1 MACRRSILLAVLLA
15 VLVLVP
21 TDTFAAKDYRAERFD
36 VKLVVEPG
44 GAMVVTERIRFV
56 FGDDTFT
63 YVYRGLPS
71 RRTDGVA
78 VLDVAMDGRPFV
90 PGDDPWQF
98 EIDRKDNQRRVVW
111 HFPEVRGSAHTFELT
126 YRVSGIVRFEAAED
140 LIEWYALP
148 TSHTYGIDC
157 ASIEL
162 QVPAGA
168 ALLEQPLLDPP
179 SQSGRGERPL
189 RFERCGFAKDDSWLL
204 HARFAPRSL
213 VTAPTDWQRRA
224 ATAARYAPMF
234 LGLGLMI
241 LLAGVGGF
249 ITFGLNH
256 RSSVR
261 HDRQQRRTEPPDTLP
276 ASLGAAL
283 TQSGTAGWPSA
294 LATLFHLASRNIIR
308 IEEVEGGSFFRKRD
322 FVVKPGTPSASLR
335 PSERALYDLLFIGKS
350 GPRTSL
356 KFSEMARIVTS
367 TRRWKTFT
375 SAVKDELAQHG
386 FFDDA
391 RKRTRNATTAAGAI
405 TAMAGLGLLLAAVP
419 FLDEYGP
426 AALAIGIATGLAGLV
441 GLAVGQSLTPLTDEA
456 LRRRDQ
462 WEAYGRHLKD
472 QAKAPGAGADVTGE
486 AFAAVLPAAV
496 AFGAAE
502 GWAKAL
508 EKSGIT
514 VGPAWLK
521 TLPDSGHPMSATVAM
536 ISAGHA
542 AGGQAGHGGA
552 GAAGAAGGGSSGA
565 G

>member
-1 MACRRSILLAVLLA
+1 MACRRSLMLAVLLVA
-15 VLVLVP
+15 LALVP

-36 VKLVVEPG
+36 VTLVMEPG

-90 PGDDPWQF
+90 PGDAPWQF

-111 HFPEVRGSAHTFELT
+111 HFPEVRGSAHTFVLT
-126 YRVSGIVRFEAAED
+126 YRVSGIVRFETAED
-140 LIEWYALP
+140 LLEWYALP
-148 TSHTYGIDC
+148 TSHTYRIDC

-162 QVPAGA
+162 HVPAGV
-168 ALLEQPLLDPP
+168 ALLQQPRVEPP
-179 SQSGRGERPL
+179 PQSVTGERPL
-189 RFERCGFAKDDSWLL
+189 RVERCGFAKDDSWLL
-204 HARFAPRSL
+204 RARFAPRSL
-213 VTAPTDWQRRA
+213 VTAPNDWQRRA
-224 ATAARYAPMF
+224 AKAARYMPVF
-234 LGLGLMI
+234 LGLGGMI

-249 ITFGLNH
+249 IAFGLNH

-261 HDRQQRRTEPPDTLP
+261 NDPTQRRTEPPDALP

-283 TQSGTAGWPSA
+283 AESGTAGWPSA
-294 LATLFHLASRNIIR
+294 LATLFDLASRGIVR
-308 IEEVEGGSFFRKRD
+308 IEEVEAGSIFRKRD
-322 FVVKPGTPSASLR
+322 FVVKPGAPAASLR

-350 GPRTSL
+350 GPGTSL
-356 KFSEMARIVTS
+356 KFSELTRVVTS
-367 TRRWKTFT
+367 ARRWKTFT
-375 SAVKDELAQHG
+375 SAVKGELTQQG

-391 RKRTRNATTAAGAI
+391 RKRTRNATTATGAI
-405 TAMAGLGLLLAAVP
+405 TALAGLGLLIAAVP
-419 FLDEYGP
+419 FLGEFGP
-426 AALAIGIATGLAGLV
+426 AALVFGIVTGVAGLV
-441 GLAVGQSLTPLTDEA
+441 GVGVGQSLTPLTDEA
-456 LRRRDQ
+456 LRRRARWQ
-462 WEAYGRHLKD
+462 AYGRHLKD
-472 QAKAPGAGADVTGE
+472 QAKAPGAGAYATGQ

-496 AFGAAE
+496 AFGAAAA
-502 GWAKAL
+502 WAKAL
-508 EKSGIT
+508 EKSGVT

-521 TLPDSGHPMSATVAM
+521 TLPDRGHPMAATVEM
-536 ISAGHA
+536 ISAGHS

>member
-1 MACRRSILLAVLLA
+1 MACRRPIMLAVLL
-15 VLVLVP
+15 VILVLVP

-98 EIDRKDNQRRVVW
+98 ELDRKDNQRRVVW

-140 LIEWYALP
+140 LLEWYALP
-148 TSHTYGIDC
+148 TAHTYGIDC

-162 QVPAGA
+162 HVPAGT
-168 ALLEQPLLDPP
+168 ALLEQPLVDPP
-179 SQSGRGERPL
+179 SQSRRGERPL
-189 RFERCGFAKDDSWLL
+189 RFERCGFAKNDSWLL
-204 HARFAPRSL
+204 RARFAQRSL

-224 ATAARYAPMF
+224 AKASRYLPVF
-234 LGLGLMI
+234 LGLGGMI
-241 LLAGVGGF
+241 LLAGVFGF
-249 ITFGLNH
+249 VVFGLNH
-256 RSSVR
+256 RSSVQ
-261 HDRQQRRTEPPDTLP
+261 HDAGQRRAEPPDALP
-276 ASLGAAL
+276 ASLGSAL
-283 TQSGTAGWPSA
+283 AQSGTATWPSA
-294 LATLFHLASRNIIR
+294 LATLFDLASRRIVR
-308 IEEVEGGSFFRKRD
+308 IEEVEGGSIFRKRD
-322 FVVKPGTPSASLR
+322 FVVKPGTMSASLR

-356 KFSEMARIVTS
+356 KFSELASIVTS
-367 TRRWKTFT
+367 GRRWKTFT
-375 SAVKDELAQHG
+375 SAVRGELRQHG
-386 FFDDA
+386 FFDEA
-391 RKRTRNATTAAGAI
+391 RKRTRNVTTAAGAF
-405 TAMAGLGLLLAAVP
+405 TAVAGLGLLLAAVP
-419 FLDEYGP
+419 FLDEYGH
-426 AALAIGIATGLAGLV
+426 ATLFIGIATGVAGLV

-456 LRRRDQ
+456 LRRKGRWQ
-462 WEAYGRHLKD
+462 AYGRHLKD
-472 QAKAPGAGADVTGE
+472 LAKAPSAGAYATGE

-502 GWAKAL
+502 AWAKAL
-508 EKSGIT
+508 EKSGVT

-521 TLPDSGHPMSATVAM
+521 TLPDRGHPMAATVAM
-536 ISAGHA
+536 ISAGHS